1 MYMGMNRR
9 DLLKLI
15 VAGGGSAALTPSAR
29 VWSSPRIQVD
39 PDRWGMLV
47 DTTRCIG
54 CRHCEWACK
63 QQNGLPSDPLSQ
75 FSDTSVFETHRRPDA
90 ISYTVVNR
98 FAQPD
103 NADRPVYIKVQCM
116 HCEYAACVS
125 ACLVG
130 AFEKEKGGSV
140 QYDGWKCMGCRY
152 CMVACPFQ
160 VPSYEYFNAFTPVVR
175 KCTFCFER
183 VSQEGKFPACAHICP
198 QEVMTFGRRA
208 DLLNAAR
215 ERMAKHPDRYVSH
228 IYGEH
233 EVGGTAWLYLAS
245 VPFDQLGLPV
255 LGHTPVTQLNE
266 TVQHA
271 IFKYF
276 IPPIALYGF
285 LGAMM
290 WMYRDK
296 DE

>member
-1 MYMGMNRR
+1 MGINRR

-15 VAGGGSAALTPSAR
+15 AAGGGATLLNPSPRA
-29 VWSSPRIQVD
+29 WSSSNTTLNPE
-39 PDRWGMLV
+39 RWGMLV

-63 QQNGLPSDPLSQ
+63 KQNKLPSAPLEQ
-75 FSDTSVFETHRRPDA
+75 FGDTSVFAALRRPNA
-90 ISYTVVNR
+90 TSYTVVNR
-98 FAQPD
+98 FPGPSGPE
-103 NADRPVYIKVQCM
+103 RPVYAKVQCM
-116 HCEYAACVS
+116 HCDHPACVS

-130 AFEKEKGGSV
+130 AFHKEKAGPV
-140 QYDGWKCMGCRY
+140 EYNGWKCMGCRY

-160 VPSYEYFNAFTPVVR
+160 IPSYEYSNAFTPVVR
-175 KCTFCFER
+175 KCTFCFDR
-183 VSQEGKFPACAHICP
+183 VSREKKFPACAHICP
-198 QEVMTFGRRA
+198 EEVMTFGRRE
-208 DLLNAAR
+208 DLLKAAR
-215 ERMAKHPDRYVSH
+215 ERMEKEPKKYVPH

-233 EVGGTAWLYLAS
+233 EVGGTGWLYLAS
-245 VPFDQLGLPV
+245 VPFDRLGLPV
-255 LGHTPVTQLNE
+255 LGPTPVTRLNE

-276 IPPIALYGF
+276 IPPAALYSF

-290 WMYRDK
+290 WMNRDK

>member
-1 MYMGMNRR
+1 MGINRR
-9 DLLKLI
+9 DLFKLAL
-15 VAGGGSAALTPSAR
+15 AGGGSAMLRPGPAAA
-29 VWSSPRIQVD
+29 SSPRAQLS
-39 PDRWGMLV
+39 PERWGMLV
-47 DTTRCIG
+47 DTTRCVG

-63 QQNGLPSDPLSQ
+63 NQNGLPKAPLAQ
-75 FSDTSVFETHRRPDA
+75 FSDTEVFDALRRPDA
-90 ISYTVVNR
+90 VSYTVVNR
-98 FAQPD
+98 FAGPEEEG
-103 NADRPVYIKVQCM
+103 RPVYVKVQCM
-116 HCEYAACVS
+116 HCDYPACVS

-130 AFEKEKGGSV
+130 AFQKEETGSV

-160 VPSYEYFNAFTPVVR
+160 IPAYEYSNAFTPVVR

-183 VSQEGKFPACAHICP
+183 VAKEGDLPACAHICP
-198 QEVMTFGRRA
+198 EEVMTFGRRE
-208 DLLNAAR
+208 DLLRAAR
-215 ERMAKHPDRYVSH
+215 ERMEKAPEKYIRH

-233 EVGGTAWLYLAS
+233 EVGGTAWLYLS
-245 VPFDQLGLPV
+245 GVPFEQLRMPV
-255 LGHTPVTQLNE
+255 LGHAPVTRLNE

-290 WMYRDK
+290 WMHRDK
-296 DE
+296 GES

>member
-1 MYMGMNRR
+1 MGMNRR
-9 DLLKLI
+9 NMLKL
-15 VAGGGSAALTPSAR
+15 VLAGGGAKLLAAPAKA
-29 VWSSPRIQVD
+29 WSSPRAQLD

-63 QQNGLPSDPLSQ
+63 KQNGLPSAPLPQ
-75 FSDTSVFETHRRPDA
+75 FSDPSVFNSLRRPDA
-90 ISYTVVNR
+90 TSYTVVNR
-98 FAQPD
+98 FTRPGD
-103 NADRPVYIKVQCM
+103 PDRPVYAKVQCM
-116 HCEYAACVS
+116 HCDYAACVS

-130 AFEKEKGGSV
+130 AFHKEKGGSV
-140 QYDGWKCMGCRY
+140 QYTAWKCMGCRY

-160 VPSYEYFNAFTPVVR
+160 IPAYEYFNAFTPVVR

-183 VSQEGKFPACAHICP
+183 VSREGKFPACAHICP
-198 QEVMTFGRRA
+198 EEVMTFGRRE
-208 DLLNAAR
+208 DLLRAAR
-215 ERMAKHPDRYVSH
+215 ERVAKHPDRYLPH

-233 EVGGTAWLYLAS
+233 EVGGTGWLYLAA
-245 VPFDQLGLPV
+245 VPFEQLGLPV
-255 LGHTPVTQLNE
+255 LGHTPVTRLNE
-266 TVQHA
+266 TVQHS

-290 WMYRDK
+290 WMHRDK
-296 DE
+296 EE